1 MEANKFSPI
10 KSDVHIFLEQKQPMF
25 DTAISKIF
33 TELKI
38 SKLLCNANIE
48 KRTGVTTIKVLYDLF
63 HIPFLMLSTVNL
75 FVRNQFEEAISK
87 NVYYRFLENAKY
99 NWYFFIMSLSS
110 SIEKKISATEKV
122 KSDKVFVI
130 DDTMTEISG
139 RMVEGA
145 SYIFD
150 HTIGKSV
157 LGFQKLVLGIF
168 SNDKFLPI
176 SEKICSSSKKPSKKS
191 KATKY
196 TKTAKATKIN
206 PDSPGAIARA
216 DIDKTKLEKTLAMLK
231 DAKKKYKDVTYALY
245 DSWFAFNSFI
255 VNVKSLKLD
264 SICQLKNMPKAN
276 KYEYKGTNYSLKA
289 LFSIAESKMR
299 TVKKLGYKQA
309 VLTVLIPGT
318 NVHLKIV
325 FIHNDGELNWHAF
338 ASTNTKINAKKILE
352 IYSKRWSIEVFF
364 KNCKQYLNFGKEQMS
379 NLDSII
385 ASDALVFMR
394 YLMLTYLSSCSSEG
408 FFDVLE
414 KNRINS
420 KMITYGIRLLNYFLN
435 QLKYMVEQICK
446 LIEDGYTSEA
456 IEALKNIFN
465 PSQIPQLEFVNL
477 K

>member
-1 MEANKFSPI
+1 
-10 KSDVHIFLEQKQPMF
+10 MF
-25 DTAISKIF
+25 DTAISKTF
-33 TELKI
+33 TDLKI
-38 SKLLCNANIE
+38 SRLLHNANIE
-48 KRTGVTTIKVLYDLF
+48 KRTGKATVKVVYDLF
-63 HIPFLMLSTVNL
+63 HIPFLMLSTVCL
-75 FVRNQFEEAISK
+75 FVRNQFEDAVSK

-99 NWYFFIMSLSS
+99 NWSMFIMSLSV
-110 SIEKKISATEKV
+110 SIEKKISVEDKSEKM
-122 KSDKVFVI
+122 FVI
-130 DDTMTEISG
+130 DDTITEVTG

-157 LGFQKLVLGIF
+157 LGFQKLVLGVF

-176 SEKICSSSKKPSKKS
+176 CEKICPSSKKPSKKS

-196 TKTAKATKIN
+196 VKKAKATKISI
-206 PDSPGAIARA
+206 DSPGAIVRA
-216 DIDKTKLEKTLAMLK
+216 EMDKNKLEKTLSMLK
-231 DAKKKYKDVTYALY
+231 EAKKKFRDVTYAIY

-255 VNVKSLKLD
+255 LDVKSLGLE

-276 KYEYKGTNYSLKA
+276 KYQYNGNNYSLKA
-289 LFSIAESKMR
+289 LFCIAESKMR
-299 TVKKLGYKQA
+299 TVKNQGYKQA
-309 VLTVLIPGT
+309 VLKVLIPQT
-318 NVHLKIV
+318 DVSLKIIFV
-325 FIHNDGELNWHAF
+325 HNEGELNWHAF
-338 ASTNTKINAKKILE
+338 ASTNIKLNAKNILE

-394 YLMLTYLSSCSSEG
+394 YLILTYLSSKTEDG
-408 FFDVLE
+408 FFNILE

-420 KMITYGIRLLNYFLN
+420 KMLTYGMRLLNYFLN

-446 LIEDGYTSEA
+446 LIEDGNTSEA
-456 IEALKNIFN
+456 IDALKNIFN

>member
-1 MEANKFSPI
+1 MEAKKFTPI
-10 KSDVHIFLEQKQPMF
+10 KSDVHILLEQKQPMF
-25 DTAISKIF
+25 DTAISKAF
-33 TELKI
+33 TDLKI
-38 SKLLCNANIE
+38 SRLLHNANIE
-48 KRTGVTTIKVLYDLF
+48 KRTGITTTKVVYDLF
-63 HIPFLMLSTVNL
+63 HIPFLTLSTVCL
-75 FVRNQFEEAISK
+75 FVRNQFEDAVSK

-99 NWYFFIMSLSS
+99 NWYFFIMALSG
-110 SIEKKISATEKV
+110 SIEKKISGEDKSEKM
-122 KSDKVFVI
+122 FVV
-130 DDTMTEISG
+130 DDTITEITG
-139 RMVEGA
+139 RMVESA

-176 SEKICSSSKKPSKKS
+176 SEKICSSSKRPSKKS

-196 TKTAKATKIN
+196 LKTAKATKIR

-216 DIDKTKLEKTLAMLK
+216 DIDKNKLEKTLAMLK
-231 DAKKKYKDVTYALY
+231 DAKKKFRDVRYVIY

-255 VNVKSLKLD
+255 LDVKSLRLD

-276 KYEYKGTNYSLKA
+276 KYEYKGKNYSLKA
-289 LFSIAESKMR
+289 LFCIAESKMR
-299 TVKKLGYKQA
+299 TVKIMGYKQA
-309 VLTVLIPGT
+309 VLTVLIPDT
-318 NVHLKIV
+318 NQQMKIV
-325 FIHNDGELNWHAF
+325 FVHNDGELNWHAF
-338 ASTNTKINAKKILE
+338 ASTNIKLNAKKILE

-394 YLMLTYLSSCSSEG
+394 YLMLTYLSSCTSEG

-414 KNRINS
+414 NNRINS

-435 QLKYMVEQICK
+435 RLKYYIDFVCS
-446 LIEDGYTSEA
+446 LIEDGKKDEA
-456 IEALKNIFN
+456 IEWLKNIFM
-465 PSQIPQLEFVNL
+465 PQQIPQLNFVCL

>member
-25 DTAISKIF
+25 DTAISKVF
-33 TELKI
+33 SELKI
-38 SKLLCNANIE
+38 SKLLRDANIE
-48 KRTGVTTIKVLYDLF
+48 KRTGIATVKVVYDLF
-63 HIPFLMLSTVNL
+63 HIPFLMLSTVCL
-75 FVRNQFEEAISK
+75 FVRNQFEDAVSK

-99 NWYFFIMSLSS
+99 NWCLFIMNLSCR
-110 SIEKKISATEKV
+110 IEKKISEEDKSEKM
-122 KSDKVFVI
+122 FVV
-130 DDTMTEISG
+130 DDTITEITG

-176 SEKICSSSKKPSKKS
+176 SEKICPSSKKPTKKS

-196 TKTAKATKIN
+196 LKTAKANKIR

-216 DIDKTKLEKTLAMLK
+216 DMDKNKLEKTLAMLK
-231 DAKKKYKDVTYALY
+231 DAKRKFRDVTYALY

-255 VNVKSLKLD
+255 LDVKSLGLD
-264 SICQLKNMPKAN
+264 SVCQLKNMPKAN
-276 KYEYKGTNYSLKA
+276 KYEYNGKNYSLKA
-289 LFSIAESKMR
+289 LFCIAESKMR
-299 TVKKLGYKQA
+299 TVKKMGYKQA
-309 VLTVLIPGT
+309 VITVLIPNT
-318 NVHLKIV
+318 DLHLKIV
-325 FIHNDGELNWHAF
+325 FVHNEGELSWHAF
-338 ASTNTKINAKKILE
+338 ASTNIKLNAKKILE

-394 YLMLTYLSSCSSEG
+394 YLMLTYLSSCTSEG

-420 KMITYGIRLLNYFLN
+420 KMLTYGMRLLNYFLN
-435 QLKYMVEQICK
+435 QLKYYIDCVCG
-446 LIEDGYTSEA
+446 LIEEGKKDEA
-456 IEALKNIFN
+456 IELLKNIFT
-465 PSQIPQLEFVNL
+465 PHQIPQLNFVVL

>member
-1 MEANKFSPI
+1 MEANKFSPV
-10 KSDVHIFLEQKQPMF
+10 KSDVHILLEQKHPMF
-25 DTAISKIF
+25 DTAISKVF

-38 SKLLCNANIE
+38 SKLLRNANIE
-48 KRTGVTTIKVLYDLF
+48 KRTGITTVKVVYDLF
-63 HIPFLMLSTVNL
+63 HIPFLMLSTVFL
-75 FVRNQFEEAISK
+75 FVRNQFEDAVSK

-99 NWYFFIMSLSS
+99 NWYFFIMSLSG
-110 SIEKKISATEKV
+110 SIEKKISGKDKSEKM
-122 KSDKVFVI
+122 FVV
-130 DDTMTEISG
+130 DDTITEITV

-157 LGFQKLVLGIF
+157 LGFQKLVLGVF

-176 SEKICSSSKKPSKKS
+176 SEKICSSSKRPTKKS

-196 TKTAKATKIN
+196 VKKAKATKISS
-206 PDSPGAIARA
+206 DSPGAIVRA
-216 DIDKTKLEKTLAMLK
+216 DIDKNKLEKTLIMLK
-231 DAKKKYKDVTYALY
+231 DAKRKFRDVTYAIY

-255 VNVKSLKLD
+255 LDVKSLGLD

-276 KYEYKGTNYSLKA
+276 KYEYNGNNYSLKA
-289 LFSIAESKMR
+289 LFCIAESKMR
-299 TVKKLGYKQA
+299 TVKIMGYKQA
-309 VLTVLIPGT
+309 VLKVLIPKT
-318 NVHLKIV
+318 NLYLKIV
-325 FIHNDGELNWHAF
+325 FVHNDGELNWHAF
-338 ASTNTKINAKKILE
+338 ASTNIKINAKKILE

-394 YLMLTYLSSCSSEG
+394 YLLLTYLSSCTCEG

-420 KMITYGIRLLNYFLN
+420 KMLTYGVRLLSYFLN
-435 QLKYMVEQICK
+435 QLKYYINYVCSLIVENK
-446 LIEDGYTSEA
+446 KEEA
-456 IEALKNIFN
+456 IELLKNIFT
-465 PSQIPQLEFVNL
+465 PQQIPQLNFVCL

>member
-1 MEANKFSPI
+1 MEAKEFSPV
-10 KSDVHIFLEQKQPMF
+10 KSDVHILLEQKQPMF
-25 DTAISKIF
+25 DTAVSKIF

-38 SKLLCNANIE
+38 AKLLCNANIE
-48 KRTGVTTIKVLYDLF
+48 KRTGITTVKVVYDLF
-63 HIPFLMLSTVNL
+63 HIPFLMLSTVCL
-75 FVRNQFEEAISK
+75 FVRNQFEEAVSK

-99 NWYFFIMSLSS
+99 NWYFFTMNLSGV
-110 SIEKKISATEKV
+110 IEKKISVEDKSEKMFIV
-122 KSDKVFVI
+122 
-130 DDTMTEISG
+130 DDTMTEITG

-150 HTIGKSV
+150 HTIGRSV
-157 LGFQKLVLGIF
+157 LGFQKLVLGVF

-176 SEKICSSSKKPSKKS
+176 SEKICSSSKRSSKKS

-196 TKTAKATKIN
+196 VKKPKATKIS
-206 PDSPGAIARA
+206 PDSPGAIVRA
-216 DIDKTKLEKTLAMLK
+216 DIDKNKLEKTLAMFK
-231 DAKKKYKDVTYALY
+231 DAKKKFKDVTCAIY

-255 VNVKSLKLD
+255 LAVKSLGLD

-276 KYEYKGTNYSLKA
+276 KYEYKGNNYSLKT
-289 LFSIAESKMR
+289 LFCIAESKMR
-299 TVKKLGYKQA
+299 TVRKFGYKQA
-309 VLTVLIPGT
+309 VLEVLVPKT
-318 NVHLKIV
+318 DLCLKIV
-325 FIHNDGELNWHAF
+325 FVHNDGELNWHAF
-338 ASTNTKINAKKILE
+338 ASTNVKLNAKRILE

-394 YLMLTYLSSCSSEG
+394 YLMLTYLSSCTSEG

-420 KMITYGIRLLNYFLN
+420 KMLTYGVRLLNYFLN
-435 QLKYMVEQICK
+435 QLKWYVEYVCS
-446 LIEDGYTSEA
+446 LIVEDKKEEA
-456 IEALKNIFN
+456 VEFLKNIFT
-465 PSQIPQLEFVNL
+465 PQQIPQLNFICL

>member
-1 MEANKFSPI
+1 MEAKNFSPI
-10 KSDVHIFLEQKQPMF
+10 KSDVHILLEQKQPMF
-25 DTAISKIF
+25 DTAISKAF
-33 TELKI
+33 KDLKI
-38 SKLLCNANIE
+38 SQLLHNANIE
-48 KRTGVTTIKVLYDLF
+48 KRSGIATTKVIYDLF
-63 HIPFLMLSTVNL
+63 HIPFLMLSTVCL
-75 FVRNQFEEAISK
+75 FVRNQFEEVVSK
-87 NVYYRFLENAKY
+87 NIYYRFLENAKY
-99 NWYFFIMSLSS
+99 NWYLFIMTLSN
-110 SIEKKISATEKV
+110 SIEKKISEGDKAEKI
-122 KSDKVFVI
+122 FVV
-130 DDTMTEISG
+130 DDTITEITG

-157 LGFQKLVLGIF
+157 LGFQKLVLGVF

-176 SEKICSSSKKPSKKS
+176 SEKICPSSKKPTKKS

-196 TKTAKATKIN
+196 LKKAKITKIS

-216 DIDKTKLEKTLAMLK
+216 DMDKNKLEKTLTMLK
-231 DAKKKYKDVTYALY
+231 EAKKKIKDVTYAIY

-255 VNVKSLKLD
+255 LNVKSIGLD

-276 KYEYKGTNYSLKA
+276 KYEYNGKKYSLKA
-289 LFSIAESKMR
+289 LFCIAESKMR

-309 VLTVLIPGT
+309 VLIVLIPET
-318 NVHLKIV
+318 NVYMKIV
-325 FIHNDGELNWHAF
+325 FVHNDGELNWHTF
-338 ASTNTKINAKKILE
+338 ASTNIKLKAEKILE

-394 YLMLTYLSSCSSEG
+394 YLMLTYLSSCTSEG

-435 QLKYMVEQICK
+435 QLKYYIDYVCS
-446 LIEDGYTSEA
+446 LINEDKKEEA
-456 IEALKNIFN
+456 IELLKNIFT
-465 PSQIPQLEFVNL
+465 PQQIPQLNFVCL